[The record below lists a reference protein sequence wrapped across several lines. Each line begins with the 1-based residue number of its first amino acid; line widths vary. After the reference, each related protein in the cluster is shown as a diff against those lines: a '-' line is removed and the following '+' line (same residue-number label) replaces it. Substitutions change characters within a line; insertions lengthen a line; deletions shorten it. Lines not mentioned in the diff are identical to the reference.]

1 MEGQECMKVLKRVNE
16 DLLSLGSKVT
26 RQKVELVAL
35 EKVNEKMLK
44 LMECINLA
52 LEHIDNWEEQA
63 EKWDKRIR
71 ALEEEEEE
79 LKQRY
84 ASVQGWRWRSMY
96 PRR

>member
-1 MEGQECMKVLKRVNE
+1 M
-16 DLLSLGSKVT
+16 
-26 RQKVELVAL
+26 ELVAL

-52 LEHIDNWEEQA
+52 LEHIDDLEEQA

-79 LKQRY
+79 ELKPKVCQCAR
-84 ASVQGWRWRSMY
+84 VEVEINVPKEVRDQ
-96 PRR
+96 